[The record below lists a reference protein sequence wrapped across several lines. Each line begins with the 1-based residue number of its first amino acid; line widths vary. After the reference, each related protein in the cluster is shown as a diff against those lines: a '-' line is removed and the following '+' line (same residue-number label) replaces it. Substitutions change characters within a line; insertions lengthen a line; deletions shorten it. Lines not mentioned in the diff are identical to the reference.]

1 MYRTPPKER
10 TVKVRKQLTKAE
22 LTAAVQAFLN
32 EQRIAEDNQG
42 NAVEYELAYL
52 AGSLPRMN
60 DEAFVLEISWD
71 EDVIDE

>member
-22 LTAAVQAFLN
+22 LTA
-32 EQRIAEDNQG
+32 
-42 NAVEYELAYL
+42 EYELAYL